1 MVRFFHAEH
10 YFVSGVAETMLVFP
24 VVVRVSE
31 CGPVEFQ
38 FKVNPIDGLNKGIS
52 VQSKSKDG
60 LNKGC
65 F

>member
-1 MVRFFHAEH
+1 MHFLRLLARFVHAEH

-31 CGPVEFQ
+31 RDPVEFQ
-38 FKVNPIDGLNKGIS
+38 FKANPDT
-52 VQSKSKDG
+52 